1 MTQDKIT
8 PSVSFILVAVIA
20 IIFGVLTI
28 KSGSEVIF
36 LDGIART
43 QAGNYA
49 NFVVWFNF
57 LAGFLYVITGVGI
70 LFKKYWSV
78 LLSRTIA
85 MMTVLIF
92 IILGLYILN
101 DGLYE
106 MRTIIAMSLRTS
118 VWMMIALFAYKN
130 IRHNS

>member
-1 MTQDKIT
+1 MTQDKIN
-8 PSVSFILVAVIA
+8 PSISFILVAVIA
-20 IIFGVLTI
+20 ITFGVLTI
-28 KSGSEVIF
+28 MSGGEVIF
-36 LDGIART
+36 LDGIARA

-57 LAGFLYVITGVGI
+57 LAGFLYVITGLGI
-70 LFKKYWSV
+70 FFKKHWSI

-106 MRTIIAMSLRTS
+106 TRTLIAMSLRTS
-118 VWMMIALFAYKN
+118 VWMMIALFTYKQ
-130 IRHNS
+130 IRYNS